1 MFFSYLKELGFGQR
15 QVLFSNVLL
24 GDLLSELRPIV
35 IYDGLESRLM
45 MDVDDVF
52 PASSLSH
59 CLRRALESVVKF
71 EVLLHIQT
79 RCMH

>member
-15 QVLFSNVLL
+15 QVLFSDVL

-35 IYDGLESRLM
+35 IYDGLESCLM
-45 MDVDDVF
+45 MDIDNAF

-59 CLRRALESVVKF
+59 CLYRALESVVKF
-71 EVLLHIQT
+71 EVHSNL
-79 RCMH
+79 